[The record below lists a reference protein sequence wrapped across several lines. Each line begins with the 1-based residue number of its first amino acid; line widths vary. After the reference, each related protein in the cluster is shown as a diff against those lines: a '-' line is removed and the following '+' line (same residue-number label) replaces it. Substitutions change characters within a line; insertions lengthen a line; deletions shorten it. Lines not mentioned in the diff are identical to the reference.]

1 MYAQWVIFYEDGSSF
16 SDLDGP
22 PELAP
27 RMYVQ
32 CIAIADISCGHYT
45 IAEMNFYAWH
55 EDQWVPHDISGLL
68 QYLAAPGKE
77 KIVLQ
82 GYWIDRKV
90 FSRLRSAAKKD
101 PRLPPKTANDPRL
114 PLGELE

>member
-27 RMYVQ
+27 RQYVQ
-32 CIAIADISCGHYT
+32 CVAVADRGCGNYVLG
-45 IAEMNFYAWH
+45 EMNFYCWH
-55 EDQWVPHDISGLL
+55 ENQWIPHDTGGLL

-82 GYWIDRKV
+82 GYWIGRERY
-90 FSRLRSAAKKD
+90 FEMRRAARYD
-101 PRLPPKTANDPRL
+101 PRLPAPTANPPRL
-114 PLGELE
+114 PAGELE